1 MGRSSKPQD
10 ELVRV
15 RNTREGSISV
25 MPYGGLELPPGV
37 SYHKPEVF
45 KALPVAVQGAL
56 KDFMAEGVLRFGPD
70 PEPEPVAETAPAAP
84 APLPNGFQPL
94 PSDDALALQAVAQ
107 ETSSAVLDAWF
118 QRTEGRPEVSDAIL
132 KRSTELD
139 SK

>member
-1 MGRSSKPQD
+1 MRKAKQPAQP
-10 ELVRV
+10 ELLRV

-37 SYHKPEVF
+37 SLHEPAVF
-45 KALPVAVQGAL
+45 KSLPGPVLDAL
-56 KDFMAEGVLRFGPD
+56 KDFVAEGVLVFGAD
-70 PEPEPVAETAPAAP
+70 PEPEPEPAA
-84 APLPNGFQPL
+84 APVEVKLPDNFQAL
-94 PSDDALALQAVAQ
+94 PSDDALALVAVAA

-139 SK
+139 K